1 MVLHELCTP
10 RRMFIGRSRVELI
23 RILYAIR
30 RRRMGG
36 ITMIKKKHILD
47 WYIENT
53 PSDEKEYDNGCL
65 AAFVIVAI
73 IFVGLSIGMCLIE

>member
-1 MVLHELCTP
+1 
-10 RRMFIGRSRVELI
+10 
-23 RILYAIR
+23 
-30 RRRMGG
+30 
-36 ITMIKKKHILD
+36 MIKKKHILD

>member
-1 MVLHELCTP
+1 
-10 RRMFIGRSRVELI
+10 
-23 RILYAIR
+23 
-30 RRRMGG
+30 MGG

-65 AAFVIVAI
+65 AAFAIVAI
-73 IFVGLSIGMCLIE
+73 IFVGLAIGMCLIE